1 MKKILTLLMLVG
13 LISINAQYRDKP
25 LTPDITSGIVNNS
38 TSSLFNFFNSDN
50 FKMNHTFDLS
60 FRTFGSAGN
69 LALTTYTNSM
79 MYKFNDQL
87 NVQADISVINLP
99 YNSFGKDFANN
110 INGFYLSRAQ
120 VNYKPSDNM
129 NIILQYRN
137 IPAGYYSRY
146 GWDYYSPFYRS
157 QWFND

>member
-1 MKKILTLLMLVG
+1 MKKILTLLMLIG

-60 FRTFGSAGN
+60 FQTFGSAGN

-87 NVQADISVINLP
+87 NIQADISVVNSP